1 MSKRPKNNHTGL
13 IIGAGAI
20 VIALMAAALL
30 FLRWTLNTDPANA
43 PPMALTAVVM
53 ILPVIVMFVL
63 FVLLMKR
70 LWPAKPVNRKNDT
83 ELEGES

>member
-1 MSKRPKNNHTGL
+1 
-13 IIGAGAI
+13 
-20 VIALMAAALL
+20 
-30 FLRWTLNTDPANA
+30 
-43 PPMALTAVVM
+43 MALTAVVM

-83 ELEGES
+83 EMEGES